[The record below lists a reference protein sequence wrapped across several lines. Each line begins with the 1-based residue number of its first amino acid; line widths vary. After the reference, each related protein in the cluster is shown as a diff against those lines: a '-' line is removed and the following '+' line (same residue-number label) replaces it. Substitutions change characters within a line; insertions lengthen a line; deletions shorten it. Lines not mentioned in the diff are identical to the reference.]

1 MLCQSALYVHLLFR
15 RSPGSHPLA
24 SQCCMPAAVTRVGAV
39 LCEVSDLSECQCS
52 VLHSCNLL
60 LQGLRAHG
68 HVVNL
73 GRWSAVTQ
81 AIVVDPDHDT
91 LVGASDP
98 RKDGAPAGY

>member
-1 MLCQSALYVHLLFR
+1 MKSKKTIHGIRLLYASSGDKGRHCASLKFLTCRSVKCLL
-15 RSPGSHPLA
+15 P
-24 SQCCMPAAVTRVGAV
+24 
-39 LCEVSDLSECQCS
+39 
-52 VLHSCNLL
+52 HSCSLLLL

-98 RKDGAPAGY
+98 RKDGAPDGY

>member
-1 MLCQSALYVHLLFR
+1 M
-15 RSPGSHPLA
+15 
-24 SQCCMPAAVTRVGAV
+24 
-39 LCEVSDLSECQCS
+39 
-52 VLHSCNLL
+52 